1 MGTGCAQGLAGRTAM
16 VLVFE
21 QHSICE
27 DLAGG
32 TEEGNATI
40 IIADGMAAL
49 LVKWNVASAPAD
61 Y

>member
-1 MGTGCAQGLAGRTAM
+1 M